1 MPQIAPSQVTT
12 FKFQTPLK
20 ATVLNT
26 MLTDAVTEGL
36 LSLPNVSMVSDR
48 SVSIGKFSAF
58 TPLIDEN
65 GNLIPQRGIK
75 VTFDE
80 QIIMSWAKPSTS
92 NIDEFRRNS
101 PCGVGLRFMFTG
113 DAVSTND
120 NANKAILNLLYRT
133 DADEAIVTQNAGLRN
148 NSFNGIIIAAFQHW
162 SVSSTSVTT
171 LPADWS
177 NILQNDTLL
186 TGTKGWLWQ
195 KKLRDSP
202 TYNFDDYRTLCYLPP
217 MGAYLVENKDTT
229 IQYDYGRRGM
239 VMTGLCPTFST
250 QEHYCFIWQ
259 HITLDSFELVISNI
273 NSWQKNDDYVLIGIA
288 EFTGSEYNLLTGL
301 GFMDNKTKK
310 MGFDYGTKTLY
321 LS

>member
-20 ATVLNT
+20 AAVLNT
-26 MLTDAVTEGL
+26 MLTDAVTKGL

-48 SVSIGKFSAF
+48 SVSINKFSAF

-80 QIIMSWAKPSTS
+80 QIIMSWVKPSTS
-92 NIDEFRRNS
+92 NINEFRRNS
-101 PCGVGLRFMFTG
+101 PCGVGLQFMFAE
-113 DAVSTND
+113 DAATTNSST
-120 NANKAILNLLYRT
+120 NKAILSLLYRT
-133 DADEAIVTQNAGLRN
+133 DADEAIVSQNAGLRN
-148 NSFNGIIIAAFQHW
+148 DSFNGVIVAVFQHW

-177 NILQNDTLL
+177 NILQSDMLL
-186 TGTKGWLWQ
+186 TGTKGYLWQ
-195 KKLRDSP
+195 KKLRDCP
-202 TYNFDDYRTLCYLPP
+202 TYDSTDYRTICYYSP
-217 MGAYLVENKDTT
+217 MGEYLVENKNTE
-229 IQYDYGRRGM
+229 IQYDYGHRGM
-239 VMTGLCPTFST
+239 VMTGLCPTFTS

-259 HITLDSFELVISNI
+259 HITQEDFELVIKDRSE
-273 NSWQKNDDYVLIGIA
+273 WQKGDDYILIGIA
-288 EFTGSEYNLLTGL
+288 EFRGSEYSLLTGL

-310 MGFDYGTKTLY
+310 MEFDYSRGTLY